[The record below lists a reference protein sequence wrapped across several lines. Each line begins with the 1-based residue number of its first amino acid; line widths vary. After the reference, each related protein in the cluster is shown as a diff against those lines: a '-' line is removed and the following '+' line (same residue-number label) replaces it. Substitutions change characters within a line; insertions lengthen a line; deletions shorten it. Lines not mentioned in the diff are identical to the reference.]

1 MQKSLLKKN
10 ASALLKTVIKQKRAL
25 KQMMVDLNDYFNP
38 VSIEAPAFEQLSA
51 QAGFPHNI
59 SIHTE
64 NAPVKDLSKFKIAL
78 LGVPDGRNSPNNGSA
93 KGPDMIRGELYKLA
107 KIPGKPKI
115 IDLGNMKQGVT
126 FNDTIAGLSDV
137 ITFLISENIF
147 PVIIGG
153 SSALVTAIDKSLTR
167 QKTKYTLTAIDPRI
181 DFSADRK
188 LPDSFNYLNTI
199 INNHKSTFSH
209 YINIGYQTY
218 LNDQQIINRFLKRRS
233 ELVRIGDV
241 RQAIYLTEP
250 LLRDSDAAIIDISAV
265 RQSDAPGTMSPSPNG
280 FYGEEICLLSRYAGI
295 SDNLKVFGLFDVNPD
310 FDIRSQTT
318 GLAAQILWFFL
329 EGFSQKQYE
338 TPALNISNSGRFIKY
353 HVRVTDL
360 EDDLIFVKSNLTDRW
375 WIELPSEKDQM
386 LYISCSHEDYLKA
399 NRNEVPD
406 RWVSAIERL
415 KF

>member
-1 MQKSLLKKN
+1 
-10 ASALLKTVIKQKRAL
+10 
-25 KQMMVDLNDYFNP
+25 MVDLNDYFNP
-38 VSIEAPAFEQLSA
+38 VSIEAPEFQYLNPQS
-51 QAGFPHNI
+51 GFPHNI
-59 SIHTE
+59 VIHTD
-64 NAPVKDLSKFKIAL
+64 NSPIKDLSKYKIAII
-78 LGVPDGRNSPNNGSA
+78 GVPDGRNSQNSGSMR
-93 KGPDMIRGELYKLA
+93 GPDIIRGELYKLA
-107 KIPGKPKI
+107 RIPGKPKI

-126 FNDTIAGLSDV
+126 FNDTIAGLTD
-137 ITFLISENIF
+137 IISSLFGENIF

-153 SSALVTAIDKSLTR
+153 SSALVPAIDKALTR

-181 DFSADRK
+181 DFSTEK
-188 LPDSFNYLNTI
+188 KEPDSYNYLNTI
-199 INNHKSTFSH
+199 IGNHRSTFYH

-218 LNDQQIINRFLKRRS
+218 LNDQQVINRFLKRRS

-265 RQSDAPGTMSPSPNG
+265 RQSDAPGTLTPSSNG

-295 SDNLKVFGLFDVNPD
+295 SDKLKVFGLFDVNPE
-310 FDIRSQTT
+310 FDNRSQTS

-338 TPALNISNSGRFIKY
+338 TPVLSIKNSGRFIKY

-375 WIELPSEKDQM
+375 WIEIQLDKDENI
-386 LYISCSHEDYLKA
+386 YIACSHEDYLKA

-406 RWVSAIERL
+406 RWVNAIERL